1 MSLMEFL
8 LGGSMFRNKW
18 NKMIAEEYIL
28 IDKVYGNYL
37 SFEERIVPILKDYK
51 SVSEINV
58 LEIGCGTGI
67 TTEIL
72 LKSRENIKLTAIDID
87 KDIIECASHTL
98 LSYSNVN
105 FIAAD
110 ALSFVEKQGANSFD
124 LIVSAF
130 TIHNLTNEYRQS
142 LYREI
147 YRVLKTGG
155 LFINADKFVSD
166 NKEEQIAG
174 LKYRIGTYID
184 TLLREDKFDLLKEWV
199 THYIEDQHPNLL
211 LKFDKTIEDL
221 ETVGFKN
228 SEYIFKS
235 EKEMLGLIRSEK

>member
-1 MSLMEFL
+1 
-8 LGGSMFRNKW
+8 
-18 NKMIAEEYIL
+18 MIAEEYIL

-37 SFEERIVPILKDYK
+37 SFEEMIVPILKSYK

-72 LKSRENIKLTAIDID
+72 LKSRKNINLTTIDID
-87 KDIIECASHTL
+87 KDIIEHASRS
-98 LSYSNVN
+98 LSSYINAN
-105 FIAAD
+105 FIVSD
-110 ALSFVEKQGANSFD
+110 ALSFVEKQESNSLD

-130 TIHNLTNEYRQS
+130 TIHNLTNEYRQR
-142 LYREI
+142 LYKEI
-147 YRVLKTGG
+147 YRIIKAGG

-184 TLLREDKFDLLKEWV
+184 ALLRENKLNLLKEWAV
-199 THYIEDQHPNLL
+199 HYIEDHHPDVL

-221 ETVGFKN
+221 EAVGFKN
-228 SEYIFKS
+228 SEYLFKS
-235 EKEMLGLIRSEK
+235 EKEMLGLLRTGK